1 MDFIM
6 WENQLL
12 LENSIFPA
20 QITRMMKSQNG
31 GVFGH
36 ASAVF
41 VVLGLYI
48 ILLLVYKIL
57 SWSSP
62 EAQHIGR
69 KIKPLIWGFIISF
82 TLWWLLLDAPPSQFE
97 QFRPPL
103 VKAVWCFVIFFSFM
117 LIFDVIIFVLLN
129 IYYPRVKGFK
139 VPQIVSNITRTVY
152 FIGIVLFI
160 LSVILGVNIRQ
171 PFLTG
176 SAIITA
182 VVGLALQDTLGNLFA
197 GLTLNISK
205 PFDIGHW
212 IKVGEIE
219 GSVIR
224 IEWRAI
230 TIKSREEDYIT
241 IPNSQ
246 LSKVDFFNFS
256 TPTTV
261 HGVYIAV
268 GVRYRYP
275 PERIKK
281 LLVESALMTDGV
293 AKEITP
299 QVFLEKYNDFSI
311 DYRMRFY
318 VREYSMVPRIRAE
331 VMEKIWYVFQRNDVE
346 IPFPIRDVYMKE
358 SKPILEK
365 KEMFNVLST
374 IDFLQELGEEA
385 LWDVVERLKVQL
397 YSKGEVIIR
406 QGDMGDT
413 FYILLFGDVKVVA
426 KNEKGHIFL
435 SKELS
440 RGNFFGE
447 ISVLTGELRSASII
461 AVTPVQLLMLNKDDF
476 KIILS
481 KYPDL
486 AEKISD
492 KIAYRQRH
500 SIEQMELAKHA
511 SSEKEA
517 MENAQK
523 QVESLSKQILSKIK
537 SFFSLK

>member
-1 MDFIM
+1 M
-6 WENQLL
+6 WEILLL
-12 LENSIFPA
+12 LENIIFSA
-20 QITRMMKSQNG
+20 QIYEMMKGQDG
-31 GVFGH
+31 GVFLQV
-36 ASAVF
+36 SAIAIF
-41 VVLGLYI
+41 LCLYLI
-48 ILLLVYKIL
+48 FLLVYKIL

-69 KIKPLIWGFIISF
+69 KIKPQVWGFIISF
-82 TLWWLLLDAPPSQFE
+82 SLWWFLLDAPPSHFE
-97 QFRPPL
+97 HFRPHL
-103 VKAVWCFVIFFSFM
+103 VKALWCFVIFFSFM
-117 LIFDVIIFVLLN
+117 LVFDIFTFTLLN
-129 IYYPRVKGFK
+129 IYYPRIKGFK
-139 VPQIVSNITRTVY
+139 VPQIVSNLTRTVY

-160 LSVILGVNIRQ
+160 LSIILGVDIRQ

-182 VVGLALQDTLGNLFA
+182 VIGLALQDTLGNLFA
-197 GLTLNISK
+197 GLTLNMSK

-219 GSVIR
+219 GSVVR

-261 HGVYIAV
+261 HGVYVYV
-268 GVRYRYP
+268 GVGYKYP

-281 LLVESALMTDGV
+281 LLIESALMVDGV
-293 AKEITP
+293 AREITP
-299 QVFLEKYNDFSI
+299 QVFLEKFNDFSI

-318 VREYSMVPRIRAE
+318 VREYSLVPRIQAE

-358 SKPILEK
+358 SKPRLDRQ
-365 KEMFNVLST
+365 EMFNVLHT
-374 IDFLQELGEEA
+374 IDFMQELDEDA
-385 LWDVVERLKVQL
+385 LWDIVDRLKIQL
-397 YSKGEVIIR
+397 YSEGETIIR
-406 QGDMGDT
+406 QGDSGNK
-413 FYILLFGDVKVVA
+413 FYILLSGNVKVVA
-426 KNEKGHIFL
+426 KNEKGQIFL
-435 SKELS
+435 SKELTC
-440 RGNFFGE
+440 GNFFGE
-447 ISVLTGELRSASII
+447 ISVLTGEPRSASII
-461 AVTPVQLLMLNKDDF
+461 ATTPVELLMLNQEDF

-481 KYPDL
+481 KYPNL

-492 KIAYRQRH
+492 KIACRQRH
-500 SIEQMELAKHA
+500 SIEQLELAKHA
-511 SSEKEA
+511 STEKEA
-517 MENAQK
+517 MESAQR

-537 SFFSLK
+537 NFFSLK

>member
-1 MDFIM
+1 M

-12 LENSIFPA
+12 LKNSIFPS
-20 QITRMMKSQNG
+20 QITEMMKSPNG
-31 GVFGH
+31 GVLDHF
-36 ASAVF
+36 SAIFVF
-41 VVLGLYI
+41 LGLYI

-69 KIKPLIWGFIISF
+69 KIKLLIWGFITSF
-82 TLWWLLLDAPPSQFE
+82 TLWWFLLDAPPSQSE
-97 QFRPPL
+97 QFRPHL

-129 IYYPRVKGFK
+129 IYYPRVRGFK

-152 FIGIVLFI
+152 FLGIVLFI

-182 VVGLALQDTLGNLFA
+182 VIGLALQDTLGNLFA

-212 IKVGEIE
+212 IKVGNIE

-230 TIKSREEDYIT
+230 TIKSREEDYVT
-241 IPNSQ
+241 IPNSE

-256 TPTTV
+256 APTTV
-261 HGVYIAV
+261 HGVYVKV
-268 GVRYRYP
+268 GVRYKYP
-275 PERIKK
+275 PENIKRF
-281 LLVESALMTDGV
+281 LIESALMSDGV
-293 AKEITP
+293 IKEIIP
-299 QVFLEKYNDFSI
+299 QVFLEKYNDFSV

-318 VREYSMVPRIRAE
+318 VREYSLVPRIRAE

-358 SKPILEK
+358 SKPRLAK
-365 KEMFNVLST
+365 QEMFNILRT

-385 LWDVVERLKVQL
+385 LWDIVERLKIQL
-397 YSKGEVIIR
+397 YSDGELIIR
-406 QGDMGDT
+406 QGNTGDT
-413 FYILLFGDVKVVA
+413 FYILQSGDVKVMA
-426 KNEKGHIFL
+426 KNEEGHLFL
-435 SKELS
+435 SKDLS
-440 RGNFFGE
+440 SGNFFGE
-447 ISVLTGELRSASII
+447 ISVLTGEPRSASIKAI
-461 AVTPVQLLMLNKDDF
+461 TPVQLLMLNKDDF

-481 KYPDL
+481 KYPEL

-500 SIEQMELAKHA
+500 SIEQLELAKHA
-511 SSEKEA
+511 SSRKEA